1 MLKYRDIIKRR
12 NSMIDLTK
20 RRMLKVI
27 CVLGIAGIYHP
38 VLRTKPLLREDREYV
53 LYKGWILKRNDL
65 DALLT

>member
-1 MLKYRDIIKRR
+1 
-12 NSMIDLTK
+12 MIDLTK

-38 VLRTKPLLREDREYV
+38 VLRAKPLLREDREYV
-53 LYKGWILKRNDL
+53 VYKGWILKRNDL